1 MFRLFRCTV
10 LKYTQASR
18 LISSL
23 LLIVLPAAGVIAA
36 PAPVIPPTAPGSA
49 AQGLPETVLALL
61 PTDDR
66 LASLDPDEA
75 GTRIMRAVE
84 QAQDGFGDLTVD
96 LTMVLRTRNGRETE
110 RALTIAQLE
119 VEGDGDLTLV
129 TFERPK
135 AIRGTGLLSHAHLT
149 RDDDQWLYLPA
160 LRRVKKIGARNR
172 SGPFLGSEFAF
183 EDLTSTPVEKFEDRY
198 LRREPCAEG
207 DCYVINRR
215 PLDAYSGYQRQ
226 TVWVDTQGLRVLRI
240 EYFDRHDRLKKTLV
254 ADAFERH
261 QGRFW
266 RPRRMEMTN
275 ARTGKSTL
283 LHWQDFRY
291 GTGLSAS
298 RDFSVNAL
306 QRVR

>member
-1 MFRLFRCTV
+1 M
-10 LKYTQASR
+10 
-18 LISSL
+18 SL
-23 LLIVLPAAGVIAA
+23 LVAPSLLAAAA
-36 PAPVIPPTAPGSA
+36 PAVVSAAAAPGSA
-49 AQGLPETVLALL
+49 AGILPEAVLALL
-61 PTDDR
+61 PADER
-66 LASLDPDEA
+66 LASLDPSEA

-96 LTMVLRTRNGRETE
+96 LTMVLRSRSGRETE

-135 AIRGTGLLSHAHLT
+135 AIRGTGLLSHAHPS

-198 LRREPCAEG
+198 LRREACAKDE
-207 DCYVINRR
+207 CYVINRR
-215 PLDAYSGYQRQ
+215 PLDAFSGYQRQ
-226 TVWVDTQGLRVLRI
+226 TLWVDTQGLRVLRI
-240 EYFDRHDRLKKTLV
+240 EYFDRQERLKKTLV
-254 ADAFERH
+254 ADDFEQH
-261 QGRFW
+261 QDRFW

-283 LHWQDFRY
+283 LYWQYFRY
-291 GTGLSAS
+291 STGLSAS